1 MSNEI
6 MIFIWLGLILLFG
19 LIEAL
24 SPQLTSIWFSAGALV
39 AFLLAVFGV
48 QSIPVQIVAF
58 ILVSLAALLVTRPLA
73 KKMIAKRAEPTNA
86 DRNIGEDAIVTA
98 DIDNVE
104 GTGEVIVK
112 GVVWTAIS
120 ASGAPIS
127 KDSRVTVKKIEG
139 VKLIVEPIE
148 K

>member
-39 AFLLAVFGV
+39 AFLLAVFDV
-48 QSIPVQIVAF
+48 QSIPVQIIAF
-58 ILVSLAALLVTRPLA
+58 ILVSLAALLATGPLA

-86 DRNIGEDAIVTA
+86 DRNVGEEAIVTA

-112 GVVWTAIS
+112 GVAWTARS
-120 ASGAPIS
+120 ATGAPIS

-139 VKLIVEPIE
+139 VKLIVEPIV